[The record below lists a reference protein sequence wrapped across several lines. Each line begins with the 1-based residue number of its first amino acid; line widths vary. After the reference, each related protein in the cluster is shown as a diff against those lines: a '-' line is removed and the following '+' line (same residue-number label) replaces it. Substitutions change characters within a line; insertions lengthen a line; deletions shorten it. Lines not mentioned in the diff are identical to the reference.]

1 MTTVNI
7 ESGICGF
14 CSLVRVSKGEGRRV
28 GITIKSD
35 CKQIT
40 ALDNALE
47 ELEMKD
53 ILKTP
58 INQNPIYERAG
69 ECNLHTSCPVPC
81 GVVKAAEVE
90 LGLALK
96 KDVRIEFRE
105 DD

>member
-1 MTTVNI
+1 MITVHI

-28 GITIKSD
+28 GISIESD

-40 ALDNALE
+40 ALDNELE

-58 INQNPIYERAG
+58 INQNPIYEKAG
-69 ECNLHTSCPVPC
+69 ECSLHTSCPVPC

-96 KDVRIEFRE
+96 KNVKIEFRE